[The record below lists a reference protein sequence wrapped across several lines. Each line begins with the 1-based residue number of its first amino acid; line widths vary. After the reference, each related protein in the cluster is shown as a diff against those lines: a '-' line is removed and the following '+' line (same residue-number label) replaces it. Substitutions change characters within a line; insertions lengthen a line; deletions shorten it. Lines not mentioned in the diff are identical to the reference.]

1 MTRRGKWVVV
11 WLGILLVAPALF
23 AQTPSP
29 RRDRRLLRRHP
40 QQREVVLPTQPSG
53 PLTQVSLDQLPAAP
67 PQVSY
72 QNGSLTIMAENS
84 TLGDILREVHK
95 ATGASIDVPANA
107 NERVVARFGPAP
119 ARDVLAS
126 LLNGSSFNYVLVG
139 SVTDPTALSS
149 VMLTAK
155 SGGGIIPAPTQTT
168 VVYQPPPVRTG
179 FVPPPAVAPAAE
191 ATDDS
196 ADDSEDAEDKDDEQP
211 AAGQPGQADANSAAP
226 QPDASQ
232 PNAGPK
238 SPQQIME
245 MLRKTMQQPPPQP
258 PQPPQTNMPQD
269 PPD

>member
-23 AQTPSP
+23 AQSPSP

-67 PQVSY
+67 PRVSY
-72 QNGSLTIMAENS
+72 QNGSLTIVAENS

-107 NERVVARFGPAP
+107 NERVIARLGPAP

-139 SVTDPTALSS
+139 SVTDPAALSS

-155 SGGGIIPAPTQTT
+155 SGGGIIPAPTQTAE
-168 VVYQPPPVRTG
+168 VYQPPPVRTALI
-179 FVPPPAVAPAAE
+179 PPPAVAPAAA
-191 ATDDS
+191 ATDDN
-196 ADDSEDAEDKDDEQP
+196 ADDSEDAEEDKDDEQP
-211 AAGQPGQADANSAAP
+211 AAGQPGQADPNNAASP
-226 QPDASQ
+226 PDASQ

-238 SPQQIME
+238 NPQQIME
-245 MLRKTMQQPPPQP
+245 MLRKSVQSQQ
-258 PQPPQTNMPQD
+258 PQTNVPQD